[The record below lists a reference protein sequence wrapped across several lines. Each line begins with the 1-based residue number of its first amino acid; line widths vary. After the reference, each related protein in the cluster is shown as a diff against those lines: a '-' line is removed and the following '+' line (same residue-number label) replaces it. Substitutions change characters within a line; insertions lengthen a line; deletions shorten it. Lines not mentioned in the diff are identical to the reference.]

1 MAVSKGL
8 AALALPGKLILLHS
22 DINRLDGMR
31 LLDLGLLKNFAVVAR
46 TGSIS
51 LASLQVGRTQSALSM
66 QMHRLE
72 DQIGQTLLHRSGSGV
87 RLTAAGEKLLAHAES
102 LLARHDEILADMNG
116 TALKGSVSLGCP
128 EDYSIA
134 FLPDLL
140 RGFCALH
147 PDVELRMVCAPTS
160 ELRPL
165 LHRRQ
170 IDVALVSLS
179 DPDSSEA
186 IRKESFAWVANAAEP
201 DVLGHAVLP
210 LALSAPVTLDYRAAC
225 DAMEAVNRRYRVAFA
240 SNSLAG
246 LIAIA
251 RSGHAISVLTR
262 SAVPPDLHV
271 VSAGLPPLP
280 TIGIALE
287 FAEQRPSSAAR
298 ALGAYIRATLPT
310 MQGSAP
316 RHHSDDAAGDS
327 GYRRM

>member
-1 MAVSKGL
+1 ML
-8 AALALPGKLILLHS
+8 DLALL
-22 DINRLDGMR
+22 R
-31 LLDLGLLKNFAVVAR
+31 NFTVIAR

-66 QMHRLE
+66 QMQRLE
-72 DQIGQTLLHRSGSGV
+72 DQIGQPLLHRSGSGV
-87 RLTAAGEKLLAHAES
+87 RLTTAGQKLLAHAET
-102 LLARHDEILADMNG
+102 LLARHDEVLADLCGAGLRGAVN
-116 TALKGSVSLGCP
+116 LGCP

-170 IDVALVSLS
+170 IEMALVSVA
-179 DPDSSEA
+179 EA
-186 IRKESFAWVANAAEP
+186 GSKEVIRQEQFVWVANEAEP
-201 DVLGHAVLP
+201 AIRSQASLP
-210 LALSAPVTLDYRAAC
+210 LALSAPMTLDHRAAC
-225 DAMEAVNRRYRVAFA
+225 EAMEKVGRRYRIAFA

-262 SAVPPDLHV
+262 KAVPPDLHV
-271 VSAGLPPLP
+271 VQDGLPPLP
-280 TIGIALE
+280 SIGIALE
-287 FAEQRPSSAAR
+287 FADQRPSAAAT
-298 ALGAYIRATLPT
+298 ALGEHIRAELP
-310 MQGSAP
+310 
-316 RHHSDDAAGDS
+316 RL
-327 GYRRM
+327 

>member
-1 MAVSKGL
+1 MQ
-8 AALALPGKLILLHS
+8 
-22 DINRLDGMR
+22 R
-31 LLDLGLLKNFAVVAR
+31 LLDLALLRNFTVVAR
-46 TGSIS
+46 SGSIS

-72 DQIGQTLLHRSGSGV
+72 DALGQALLHRSGSGV

-102 LLARHDEILADMNG
+102 LLARHDEILADMG
-116 TALKGSVSLGCP
+116 GVGLKGSVSLGCP

-170 IDVALVSLS
+170 IDVALVSVS
-179 DPDSSEA
+179 DPEGSEVVRREGFVWVGNEPEPA
-186 IRKESFAWVANAAEP
+186 ILSQP
-201 DVLGHAVLP
+201 SLP

-262 SAVPPDLHV
+262 MAVPPDLHI
-271 VSAGLPPLP
+271 VSAGLPELP

-287 FAEQRPSSAAR
+287 FAELKPSSAAK
-298 ALGAYIRATLPT
+298 ALGGHIRAVLPTLRPQHPAAEPTLP
-310 MQGSAP
+310 
-316 RHHSDDAAGDS
+316 RL
-327 GYRRM
+327 

>member
-1 MAVSKGL
+1 M
-8 AALALPGKLILLHS
+8 P
-22 DINRLDGMR
+22 
-31 LLDLGLLKNFAVVAR
+31 LLDLALLKNFAVVAR

-72 DQIGQTLLHRSGSGV
+72 DSIGQTLLHRSGSGV
-87 RLTAAGEKLLAHAES
+87 RLTAAGEKLLAHADS
-102 LLARHDEILADMNG
+102 LLARHDEILAEMSG

-147 PDVELRMVCAPTS
+147 PDIELRMVCAPTDD
-160 ELRPL
+160 LRPL
-165 LHRRQ
+165 LHRRR
-170 IDVALVSLS
+170 IDMALVSLS
-179 DPDSSEA
+179 DPGAREV
-186 IRKESFAWVANAAEP
+186 IRKERFVWVANAAEP
-201 DVLGHAVLP
+201 DILGHASLP
-210 LALSAPVTLDYRAAC
+210 LALTAPVTLDYRAAC

-262 SAVPPDLHV
+262 TAVPPDLHV
-271 VSAGLPPLP
+271 VSSGLPPLP

-287 FAEQRPSSAAR
+287 FAELRPSSAVK
-298 ALGAYIRATLPT
+298 ALGDHIRTVLPGLT
-310 MQGSAP
+310 EPALAP
-316 RHHSDDAAGDS
+316 DLASCAPVRPH
-327 GYRRM
+327 RPI

>member
-1 MAVSKGL
+1 MQQ
-8 AALALPGKLILLHS
+8 
-22 DINRLDGMR
+22 
-31 LLDLGLLKNFAVVAR
+31 LLDLALLRNFTVVAR
-46 TGSIS
+46 AGSIS

-72 DQIGQTLLHRSGSGV
+72 QAIGQALLHRSGSGV
-87 RLTAAGEKLLAHAES
+87 RLTAVGEKLLAHAES
-102 LLARHDEILADMNG
+102 LLARHDEILADMG
-116 TALKGSVSLGCP
+116 GAGLKGSISLGCP

-170 IDVALVSLS
+170 IDMALVSVS
-179 DPDSSEA
+179 DPGGSEVV
-186 IRKESFAWVANAAEP
+186 RRESFVWVANEP
-201 DVLGHAVLP
+201 EPAILNQVSLP

-262 SAVPPDLHV
+262 MAVPPDLHI
-271 VSAGLPPLP
+271 VSYGLPELP

-287 FAEQRPSSAAR
+287 FAELKPSSAAK
-298 ALGAYIRATLPT
+298 ALGEHIRAALPT
-310 MQGSAP
+310 LQPHVETERATP
-316 RHHSDDAAGDS
+316 RL
-327 GYRRM
+327 

>member
-1 MAVSKGL
+1 M
-8 AALALPGKLILLHS
+8 P
-22 DINRLDGMR
+22 
-31 LLDLGLLKNFAVVAR
+31 LLDLALLKNFAVVAR

-72 DQIGQTLLHRSGSGV
+72 DTIGQTLLHRSGSGV
-87 RLTAAGEKLLAHAES
+87 RLTAAGEKLLAHADS
-102 LLARHDEILADMNG
+102 LLARHDEILAEMSG

-147 PDVELRMVCAPTS
+147 PDIELRMVCAPTDD
-160 ELRPL
+160 LRPL

-170 IDVALVSLS
+170 IDMALVSLS
-179 DPDSSEA
+179 DPGAREV
-186 IRKESFAWVANAAEP
+186 IRKERFVWVANAAEP
-201 DVLGHAVLP
+201 DILGHASLP
-210 LALSAPVTLDYRAAC
+210 LALTAPVTLDYRAAC

-262 SAVPPDLHV
+262 TAVPPDLHV
-271 VSAGLPPLP
+271 VSSGLPPLP

-287 FAEQRPSSAAR
+287 FAELRPSSAVK
-298 ALGAYIRATLPT
+298 ALGDHIRTVLP
-310 MQGSAP
+310 GLKEPALAP
-316 RHHSDDAAGDS
+316 DLASCAPVRPH
-327 GYRRM
+327 RPI